1 VRFRRR
7 SPNPQS
13 FSSNK
18 IQEFGVGSQFRI
30 LYDRIETPGV
40 KQRTET
46 QAISNFVLNL
56 FYDPPFETA

>member
-1 VRFRRR
+1 M
-7 SPNPQS
+7 
-13 FSSNK
+13 NK